1 MKTYQQKYEEEMK
14 AHQETISRFQDDKKK
29 VLMST
34 EDANRN
40 LVKGCDCSI
49 LLFLHLLH
57 IHVLIVEIW
66 SHMLFIKCYRH
77 AG

>member
-40 LVKGCDCSI
+40 LVKGRYPS
-49 LLFLHLLH
+49 LSLLH
-57 IHVLIVEIW
+57 P
-66 SHMLFIKCYRH
+66 
-77 AG
+77 A